1 MKTLGRYLRREILG
15 AVFFVLL
22 CFLALF
28 TFFDFIKELEEVGR
42 GGYKLQHALLYVTL
56 AVPSHAYELMPIAAL
71 IGTIYAL
78 AQFASRSEFTAMR
91 AAGLGRT
98 KALQHVGGIGLIL
111 ALITFITGEVLTPP
125 AEKLA
130 QQIRLS
136 ALGGSVANHFRSGL
150 WIKDTVKDPDGHV
163 LRTRFV
169 NIQEILPDTSIR
181 GVRVIE
187 FDSSVRLREVL
198 TSAAGKFQGAEGW
211 QLSDVQVTDF
221 STTRAAEQLMSLKA
235 VQRTLPSFL
244 WFSELNPNILGV
256 LMVVPSRMSVWH
268 LSQYV
273 EHLRDN
279 QQRADRYEIALW
291 SKLIYPLA
299 AIVMMFLALPFAYL
313 QVRAGSIGYKLFA
326 GIMLGIAFHFL
337 NGLFSHLGLLNT
349 WPAWVSASVP
359 SLLALFLAF
368 MMLLWVDRAR

>member
-1 MKTLGRYLRREILG
+1 MLGRYLRREILT
-15 AVFFVLL
+15 AVVFVLV

-28 TFFDFIKELEEVGR
+28 AFFDFIKELEEVGR

-56 AVPSHAYELMPIAAL
+56 ALPSHAYELMPIAAL
-71 IGTIYAL
+71 IGTIYSL

-98 KALQHVGGIGLIL
+98 RALRHIGAIGLIL
-111 ALITFITGEVLTPP
+111 AVLTFVAGEVVTPP

-130 QQIRLS
+130 QRIRLS
-136 ALGGSVANHFRSGL
+136 ALGASVANQFRSGL
-150 WIKDTVKDPDGHV
+150 WIKDTVKDADGQIQ
-163 LRTRFV
+163 RTRFV

-181 GVRVIE
+181 GVKVIE
-187 FDSSVRLREVL
+187 FDSAVRLRELL
-198 TSAAGKFQGAEGW
+198 TSASGQFQGAEGW
-211 QLSDVQVTDF
+211 RLGGVQITDF
-221 STTRAAEQLMSLKA
+221 TTTRAAEQLMSLKA
-235 VQRTLPSFL
+235 SQRSLQSFS
-244 WFSELNPNILGV
+244 WQSELNPNILGV
-256 LMVVPSRMSVWH
+256 LMVVPSRMAVWD

-273 EHLRDN
+273 DHLRDN

-299 AIVMMFLALPFAYL
+299 TIVMMFLALPFAYL
-313 QVRAGSIGYKLFA
+313 QVRAGSIGYKVFS

-349 WPAWVSASVP
+349 WPAWFSASVP
-359 SLLALFLAF
+359 SLLALLLALS
-368 MMLLWVDRAR
+368 MLLWVDRAR